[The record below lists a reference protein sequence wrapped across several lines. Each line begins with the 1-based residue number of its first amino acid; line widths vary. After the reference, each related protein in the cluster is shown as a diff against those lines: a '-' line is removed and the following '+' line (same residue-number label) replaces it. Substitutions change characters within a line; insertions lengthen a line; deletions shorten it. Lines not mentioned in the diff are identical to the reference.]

1 MSSRDDTATRI
12 LDVAE
17 KLVQTG
23 GFNGFSYADVAD
35 EVRVRKASLHHHF
48 ATKSQL
54 GTRLISRYQERFVS
68 LLALIANSGAGPV
81 EQLERY
87 VAIYAG
93 VLKKN
98 RMCLC
103 GILAAEYATLPK
115 PMRDGVTRFFA
126 ANEAWLASLLE
137 AGRKSG
143 DFAFAGSSLETSRFV
158 VASLEGAMLV
168 ARAQKDSSRFESA
181 AAHLQSMLVA
191 RRH

>member
-1 MSSRDDTATRI
+1 MSLREDTATRI

-23 GFNGFSYADVAD
+23 GFNGFSYADVAG

-54 GTRLISRYQERFVS
+54 GTRLISRYQERFMGV
-68 LLALIANSGAGPV
+68 LAAIEQGGSSPA

-126 ANEAWLASLLE
+126 ANEGWLASLLE
-137 AGRKSG
+137 RGRKSG
-143 DFAFAGSSLETSRFV
+143 DLVFAGSPLETSRFV

-168 ARAQKDSSRFESA
+168 ARAQRDFSRFQSA
-181 AAHLQSMLVA
+181 ASHLQSMLVA